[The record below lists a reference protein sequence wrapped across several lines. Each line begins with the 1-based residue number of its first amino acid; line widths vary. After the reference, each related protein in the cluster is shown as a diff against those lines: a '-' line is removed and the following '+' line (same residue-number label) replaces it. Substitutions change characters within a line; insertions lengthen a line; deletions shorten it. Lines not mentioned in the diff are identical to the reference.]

1 VVVNLGGDTVTLNTD
16 LSDPNQRVSIDRKE
30 VKSIELSKVSPMPPM
45 LLSMLTKE
53 EILDLVAYILSGGER
68 SHAMFAK

>member
-1 VVVNLGGDTVTLNTD
+1 LNTD

-45 LLSMLTKE
+45 LLSMLKKE
-53 EILDLVAYILSGGER
+53 EVLDLVAYILSGGDR
-68 SHAMFAK
+68 SHAMFVK